1 MRNCREPHCSGL
13 ICTYAVKSFWWDE
26 IFGWLIDK
34 IYNQIDMLLISI
46 EKSQQYSFWL
56 DYLELSLSILCK
68 PENSPGRARILE
80 DDMGTAVA
88 GDTIN

>member
-1 MRNCREPHCSGL
+1 
-13 ICTYAVKSFWWDE
+13 
-26 IFGWLIDK
+26 
-34 IYNQIDMLLISI
+34 MLLISI

-56 DYLELSLSILCK
+56 DYLEISLSILCK
-68 PENSPGRARILE
+68 PENSPGRARILD